1 MFKTND
7 RVRLKC
13 MTGSGEE
20 IYIYDHVKYFDGDEQ
35 SYVLYNFPDMMYEEE
50 LELAPFELKRDLQDG
65 HILTY
70 EDGARSIFFNKL
82 IEDGLWNICYDDRF
96 EVSCPKF
103 SKDGSS
109 CDGFTFKKIMK
120 IEQAFTGIVEWER

>member
-1 MFKTND
+1 MFKVGD
-7 RVRLKC
+7 RVK
-13 MTGSGEE
+13 
-20 IYIYDHVKYFDGDEQ
+20 VKNGNYEFIITKIGKNI
-35 SYVLYNFPDMMYEEE
+35 VGKKLYLEKENSLIGFIEKE
-50 LELAPFELKRDLQDG
+50 LELAPFKFEDLQDG

-70 EDGARSIFFNKL
+70 EDGTRSIFFNKL
-82 IEDGLWNICYDDRF
+82 IEDGLWNVCYDDRF

-120 IEQAFTGIVEWER
+120 IEQAFTGIVEWERGK